1 LISIKHTTAA
11 HILPIVLMAAALPS
25 LASNPAKPSPCAEV
39 PHGDHPK
46 ILLSN
51 GTLDVLVFVPNS
63 VEGYYRSTRFD
74 WSGVVACVSYNGHK
88 FFGEWFQDY
97 DPHTND
103 AITGPVEEFRSED
116 GAIGYAD
123 AKPGDLFVKPGVGV
137 LRKVDDSPYKF
148 GFPYPLIDAG
158 KWTVTT
164 QAHSVTFTHT
174 LKGPSGFA
182 YIYGKT
188 LSIDGSTMTLSHSL
202 RNTGQKAID
211 TSVYDHDFYIFD
223 GHPTGPGMS
232 IRFPFKPELQ
242 DSLDPA
248 ATLEGNTITYQQELQ
263 PKQTV
268 ASYIK
273 GYSDNASDYNFTIED
288 KNTGVGVQ
296 QSSDH
301 PISRF
306 YLWSIRTTVSPEAY
320 IHLNVPPGETSK
332 WKIHYRF
339 FGPPAKP

>member
-1 LISIKHTTAA
+1 MISIKLKTAA
-11 HILPIVLMAAALPS
+11 HILLLVLIAATLP
-25 LASNPAKPSPCAEV
+25 AVAADTGKTSPCAEV
-39 PHGDHPK
+39 PHADHPK
-46 ILLSN
+46 FLLSN
-51 GTLDVLVFVPNS
+51 GTLDVLVFLPNAI
-63 VEGYYRSTRFD
+63 EGYYRSTRFD

-88 FFGEWFQDY
+88 FFGEWSPDY
-97 DPHTND
+97 DPLRND

-116 GAIGYAD
+116 GAIGYGD

-137 LRKVDDSPYKF
+137 LRKIDDSPYKF
-148 GFPYPLIDAG
+148 GLPYPLIDPG
-158 KWTVTT
+158 KWSIAT

-174 LKGPSGFA
+174 LKGPNGFA
-182 YIYGKT
+182 YVYEKT

-202 RNTGQKAID
+202 HNTGQKAID
-211 TSVYDHDFYIFD
+211 TSVYDHDFFIFD

-242 DSLDPA
+242 DSLGPA

-273 GYSDNASDYNFTIED
+273 GYSNNASDYDFTIED

-296 QSSDH
+296 QSSDN

-306 YLWSIRTTVSPEAY
+306 YLWSVRTTVSPEAY
-320 IHLNVPPGETSK
+320 IHLNVPPGETSN